1 LWSIGIIAYLLLCGF
16 LPFDDENSERE
27 IARQTIQDPVPYP
40 SQIWSKLSKES
51 RKFVE
56 ALLKKNPNDRIS
68 IKEVLEHE
76 WFKKYS
82 QVPEIRSK
90 LNKDANLFSLYTTDI
105 TKEAK
110 NI

>member
-1 LWSIGIIAYLLLCGF
+1 MTNYTYLRY
-16 LPFDDENSERE
+16 D
-27 IARQTIQDPVPYP
+27 
-40 SQIWSKLSKES
+40 
-51 RKFVE
+51 
-56 ALLKKNPNDRIS
+56 
-68 IKEVLEHE
+68 E